1 MQLFP
6 KSVRSLVRTGFFHP
20 AQITATTASMLR
32 WGPSLAGLYE
42 AARHRQPHEI
52 AVVDDWGACTFAD
65 IGVASDAL
73 AAGLQQY
80 GLSQDSSI
88 GILCRNSRAFVIA
101 AVATAKL
108 GAGTVYL
115 NTASAGPQLNEVILN
130 EGVDF
135 VIHDA
140 EFTPSGV
147 PHQVVTPR
155 RGDSWWYPG
164 LDEGASL
171 RRTRPQLKPK
181 LPVLLTSGTTGTPKG
196 ARRGVPRP
204 DLDGSTALLQRVPY
218 ARNAT
223 ILTSSPLFHAW
234 GAAQLVLAATL
245 GNTLVLRSRFNA
257 NECLDDIVRHDV
269 DILATVPVF
278 IQQLLEVPESHRALR
293 RLDAAVSSGA
303 ALPAVV
309 SSRWLDE
316 VRPTLYNV
324 YGSTEVGQAT
334 IAVPAD
340 LARHP
345 GTVGTPAPGC
355 TVEVLDEQRKPVA
368 AEASGAIFVSSGMG
382 FEGYSNGGGKEAV
395 GALLATGD
403 TGFFTSDGCLM
414 VTGRDDDMI
423 ITGGENV
430 FPNEIEDCIRG
441 EDGVLDVAVVGVPD
455 EVFGQRLVA
464 FVVPAD
470 QNLTPPKRRA
480 KAVQQRVRDNL
491 ATYKVPRDVIWTD
504 ELPRNP
510 AGKVLRTTLVT
521 NAQVRLESAD

>member
-1 MQLFP
+1 MQLIP
-6 KSVRSLVRTGFFHP
+6 KSLRSLARTGFFHP
-20 AQITATTASMLR
+20 AQITATTTSMLR
-32 WGPSLAGLYE
+32 WGPSVAGLYE
-42 AARHRQPHEI
+42 AARHRQPHEL
-52 AVVDDWGACTFAD
+52 AVIDDWGACTFAD
-65 IGVASDAL
+65 VSKASDAL

-80 GLSQDSSI
+80 GLSDDSTV

-101 AVATAKL
+101 AVAVSKL

-115 NTASAGPQLNEVILN
+115 NTASAGPQLNEVIRN
-130 EGVDF
+130 EAVDF
-135 VIHDA
+135 VIHDD
-140 EFTPSGV
+140 EFAPSGV
-147 PHQVVTPR
+147 PHQAVSPH

-164 LDEGASL
+164 LDSHASL
-171 RRTRPQLKPK
+171 RRTRPQLQPK

-196 ARRGVPRP
+196 ARRGMPRP
-204 DLDGSTALLQRVPY
+204 DLDGSTALLQRIPY

-234 GAAQLVLAATL
+234 GAAQLILAATL
-245 GNTLVLRSRFNA
+245 GNTLVLRARFDA
-257 NECLDDIVRHDV
+257 YECLDDIVRHDV

-278 IQQLLEVPESHRALR
+278 IQQLLEVPESQRALR
-293 RLDAAVSSGA
+293 RLIATVSSGA
-303 ALPAVV
+303 ALPATV
-309 SSRWLDE
+309 STRWLADI
-316 VRPTLYNV
+316 RPTLYNV

-334 IAVPAD
+334 IAVPRD
-340 LARHP
+340 LAKHP

-355 TVEVLDEQRKPVA
+355 TVEVLDEQRNPVP
-368 AEASGAIFVSSGMG
+368 AESSGAIFVGSGMG

-395 GALLATGD
+395 GSLLATGD
-403 TGFFTSDGCLM
+403 TGYFTSDGCLM

-430 FPNEIEDCIRG
+430 FPNEIEDCIRN
-441 EDGVLDVAVVGVPD
+441 EDGVLDVAVVGIAD

-470 QNLTPPKRRA
+470 QNLAPPKRRT

-491 ATYKVPRDVIWTD
+491 ASYKVPRDVIWTD

-521 NAQVRLESAD
+521 NAQVRLGSAD